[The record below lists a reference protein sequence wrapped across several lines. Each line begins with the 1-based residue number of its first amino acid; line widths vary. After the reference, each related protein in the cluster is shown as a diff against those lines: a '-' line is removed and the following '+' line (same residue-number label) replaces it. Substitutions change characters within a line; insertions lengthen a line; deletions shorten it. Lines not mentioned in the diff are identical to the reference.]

1 MQFFMFRRE
10 INRRSRKTCNFSAL
24 SDVQV
29 QVTRSGRGHVAAD
42 QDHANDWLLF
52 AGLS

>member
-1 MQFFMFRRE
+1 MFYIFRRE
-10 INRRSRKTCNFSAL
+10 INRNFRKTCNFSAL

-42 QDHANDWLLF
+42 QDHANGRLHF